1 MKLRILTVGK
11 LSNKQIRLICEDYFH
26 RIGRFVSIEAFHV
39 KQEKIASLSE
49 GEILDKE
56 CDRILDKIPARDHV
70 VVLDKSGRQMSSEI
84 FSEYFNKLAI
94 GGIKEVTFIIGGPLG
109 VDERVTSRADLLL
122 SLSNMTFQH
131 ELATAVLLE
140 QIYRAFS
147 ILRGEKY
154 HK

>member
-39 KQEKIASLSE
+39 KQGKIASLSD

-56 CDRILDKIPARDHV
+56 CDRILDKITARDHV

>member
-39 KQEKIASLSE
+39 KQGKIASLSD

-56 CDRILDKIPARDHV
+56 YDRILDKITARDHV
-70 VVLDKSGRQMSSEI
+70 VDLDKSGRQMSSEI

-131 ELATAVLLE
+131 ELVTAVLLE

-154 HK
+154 